1 MSDWRSFWS
10 KNPKLF
16 GIVMQKN
23 AVYFADKLLKRKVIQ
38 STDRLLDIG
47 CGPGFL
53 ATELQDKVKSYFGVD
68 ISENCIQTCREK
80 FEGKTNVQFMQIAS
94 AENEN
99 SLDHF
104 ENNNI
109 QFDVIVILSV
119 VQYFSDIA
127 KVEVLLSHCKK
138 ILAPNGKI
146 ILADVIQSEKGL
158 LRDAF
163 SVLID
168 SIQKNYFFSF
178 LRFMYEARFSK
189 YNELRIKHHLLNIS
203 EEALEK
209 ICKNVGL
216 QYAMMPTCTL
226 QHSRVSYCIT
236 AG

>member
-38 STDRLLDIG
+38 SSDRVLDIG

-53 ATELQDKVKSYFGVD
+53 AEQLQDTVKGYFGVD

-80 FEGKTNVQFMQIAS
+80 FEGKTNLEFMQISS

-99 SLDHF
+99 SLAHF
-104 ENNNI
+104 EDKAI

-127 KVEVLLSHCKK
+127 KVETLLSHCKK

-146 ILADVIQSEKGL
+146 ILADVIQTEKGL
-158 LRDAF
+158 LKDAF
-163 SVLID
+163 SVLVD

-178 LRFMYEARFSK
+178 LRFLYEARFSK
-189 YNELRIKHHLLNIS
+189 
-203 EEALEK
+203 
-209 ICKNVGL
+209 
-216 QYAMMPTCTL
+216 
-226 QHSRVSYCIT
+226 
-236 AG
+236 

>member
-1 MSDWRSFWS
+1 MSDWLSFWS

-38 STDRLLDIG
+38 SADQILDIG

-53 ATELQDKVKSYFGVD
+53 AEQLQDKVTGYYGVD
-68 ISENCIQTCREK
+68 ISENCIQTCMQK
-80 FEGKTNVQFMQIAS
+80 FEGKNQLHFMQIVS
-94 AENEN
+94 ADNEN
-99 SLDHF
+99 SLDYF
-104 ENNNI
+104 EKNAI
-109 QFDVIVILSV
+109 HFDVIVILSV
-119 VQYFSDIA
+119 VQYFPNIS
-127 KVEVLLSHCKK
+127 KVEILLEQCKR

-146 ILADVIQSEKGL
+146 ILADVIQTEKGL
-158 LRDAF
+158 LKDAF
-163 SVLID
+163 SVLVD

-189 YNELRIKHHLLNIS
+189 YNELRIKHNLLNIPD
-203 EEALEK
+203 EAIEI
-209 ICKNVGL
+209 ICNKLNL
-216 QYAMMPTCTL
+216 RYALMPTCTL

>member
-53 ATELQDKVKSYFGVD
+53 ASELQDKVKSYFGVD

-94 AENEN
+94 AENKN

-189 YNELRIKHHLLNIS
+189 YNELRIKHHLLNVS
-203 EEALEK
+203 EEALEN

-216 QYAMMPTCTL
+216 QYALMPTCTL

>member
-53 ATELQDKVKSYFGVD
+53 ASELQDKVKSYFGVD

-80 FEGKTNVQFMQIAS
+80 FEGKTNVQFMQIGS
-94 AENEN
+94 AENKN

-146 ILADVIQSEKGL
+146 ILADVIQTEKGL
-158 LRDAF
+158 LKDAF

-189 YNELRIKHHLLNIS
+189 YNELRIKHHLLNVS

-209 ICKNVGL
+209 ICNNVGL
-216 QYAMMPTCTL
+216 QYALMPTCTL